1 MKDLIT
7 CIAKA
12 IVDNPE
18 EVVVTEIKGARSSVI
33 ELKVAKEDIGKI
45 IGKHGRPVDHYP
57 RSLLAFFTHQYA
69 PYKPANYWWK
79 KNREISLLIAAL
91 LLLLI

>member
-18 EVVVTEIKGARSSVI
+18 EVVVTEIKGAQSSVI

-45 IGKHGRPVDHYP
+45 IGKHGRTVVAITTILSAASMKLKRRCVLD
-57 RSLLAFFTHQYA
+57 LL
-69 PYKPANYWWK
+69 K
-79 KNREISLLIAAL
+79 
-91 LLLLI
+91 

>member
-1 MKDLIT
+1 MKDLMT

-33 ELKVAKEDIGKI
+33 ELQVAKEDIGKI
-45 IGKHGRPVDHYP
+45 IGKHGRTVLAIRTILSAASMKLKRRCVLD
-57 RSLLAFFTHQYA
+57 LL
-69 PYKPANYWWK
+69 
-79 KNREISLLIAAL
+79 E
-91 LLLLI
+91 

>member
-45 IGKHGRPVDHYP
+45 IGKHGHTVVAIRTILSAASMKLKKRCVLD
-57 RSLLAFFTHQYA
+57 LL
-69 PYKPANYWWK
+69 
-79 KNREISLLIAAL
+79 E
-91 LLLLI
+91 

>member
-12 IVDNPE
+12 VVDNPG
-18 EVVVTEIKGARSSVI
+18 EVVVTEIKGAQSSVI

-45 IGKHGRPVDHYP
+45 IGKHGHTVVAIRT
-57 RSLLAFFTHQYA
+57 LLSAA
-69 PYKPANYWWK
+69 SMKLK
-79 KNREISLLIAAL
+79 KRCVLDLLE
-91 LLLLI
+91 

>member
-18 EVVVTEIKGARSSVI
+18 EEVTEIIGTQSSVI
-33 ELKVAKEDIGKI
+33 ETKIVNEDIGKI
-45 IGKHGRPVDHYP
+45 IVKH
-57 RSLLAFFTHQYA
+57 
-69 PYKPANYWWK
+69 
-79 KNREISLLIAAL
+79 
-91 LLLLI
+91 